1 VHSSEVHFIY
11 DFPLFFQHLHFRA
24 KQQGTVKFYLF
35 GDLIHTRIVEPS
47 PVETL
52 LDSIKNRRWEK
63 LEFPAKGNTMVDRIV
78 FSQGLDIDM
87 VVMMME
93 EEAPTVPLMV
103 DAIN

>member
-1 VHSSEVHFIY
+1 
-11 DFPLFFQHLHFRA
+11 
-24 KQQGTVKFYLF
+24 
-35 GDLIHTRIVEPS
+35 
-47 PVETL
+47 
-52 LDSIKNRRWEK
+52 
-63 LEFPAKGNTMVDRIV
+63 VDRIV